1 MTLRVLNDRER
12 LIETHRLIVEGR
24 RSERRE
30 VMTFQIRAG
39 VSEQSKTGGVRF
51 RKTIER
57 KRRDLFD
64 NLILCPANNSLLRHT
79 APQLYFDVLHSLL
92 RSLKAHR
99 PPQLLRFAAGE
110 ICANHGHLQ

>member
-39 VSEQSKTGGVRF
+39 VSEQSKTGGV
-51 RKTIER
+51 
-57 KRRDLFD
+57 
-64 NLILCPANNSLLRHT
+64 
-79 APQLYFDVLHSLL
+79 
-92 RSLKAHR
+92 
-99 PPQLLRFAAGE
+99 
-110 ICANHGHLQ
+110 